1 MKAQKSLFW
10 LALLSTFV
18 MACKKE
24 HSYEKGITN
33 PSSGSLQSG
42 TTGDCL
48 GSTVGGFY
56 KVDTTLTDSNYVDV
70 KVDVTKVGDFTIS
83 TDTINGLYFH
93 SEHSFAATGANTL
106 RLTGTGPPQT
116 LGKTIFPVA
125 YASTQCTSSVI

>member
-48 GSTVGGFY
+48 GSSVGGFY

-70 KVDVTKVGDFTIS
+70 KVDVTVAGDYTIS
-83 TDTINGLYFH
+83 TDTINGFYF
-93 SEHSFAATGANTL
+93 SAAGAFSATGENTV
-106 RLTGTGPPQT
+106 RLQGAGTPQ
-116 LGKTIFPVA
+116 A
-125 YASTQCTSSVI
+125 